1 MTAESSDL
9 SPRAAI
15 LIGMIFVVLGAF
27 PILAAFKIIHLPLSS
42 GVPVWVGIA
51 AGLTFVLGGAAVIVG
66 YAIAGVE
73 LDDPDAEVG
82 RYEIAVPFGIKL
94 TQYILG
100 VVIYALFAAI
110 AGWVAF
116 ARGPRGFSTT
126 ITLPWLARHGFGN
139 EWIGRA
145 AFGLGAI
152 GCAAAGIAMAVK
164 NFKKLK
170 S

>member
-1 MTAESSDL
+1 MATPAEQ

-15 LIGMIFVVLGAF
+15 AVGLIFILLGAL
-27 PILAAFKIIHLPLSS
+27 PILGALNLIYLPLSAV
-42 GVPVWVGIA
+42 VPVWVGVA
-51 AGLTFVLGGAAVIVG
+51 AGLTFVLGGLGVIVG

-73 LDDPDAEVG
+73 IDDPNAEVG
-82 RYEIAVPFGIKL
+82 RYEIHVPFGVRL

-100 VVIYALFAAI
+100 VSSYGLFAAI

-116 ARGPRGFSTT
+116 GKGARALSTA
-126 ITLPWLARHGFGN
+126 INLPWLMRHGIGN

-145 AFGLGAI
+145 AFGFAAI
-152 GCAAAGIAMAVK
+152 GCAVAGIVTAVT

>member
-1 MTAESSDL
+1 MATPSEL

-15 LIGMIFVVLGAF
+15 LIGLIFAALGAF
-27 PILAAFKIIHLPLSS
+27 PILGALKVIHLPLSA
-42 GVPVWVGIA
+42 GIPVWVGVA

-73 LDDPDAEVG
+73 IDDPDAEVG
-82 RYEIAVPFGIKL
+82 RYEIAVPFGVRL
-94 TQYILG
+94 TQYVLG
-100 VVIYALFAAI
+100 FTIYALFAAI

-116 ARGPRGFSTT
+116 GRGPRGFSTT
-126 ITLPWLARHGFGN
+126 ITLPWLARHGLGN

-152 GCAAAGIAMAVK
+152 GCAVAGIAMAVK